1 MSAVAPHSQKQ
12 EKPLPPARAGA
23 GEPLRGPV
31 AIVGGGGMLA
41 RAFLEQLGERRVEAR
56 AFGRAEVDITS
67 PESVAALK
75 SYPTIINGA
84 AWTNVDGAEADE
96 EGATRLNATA
106 VGVLADFCCGSGATL
121 VHFGTDY
128 VFSGNATEPYALD
141 APIAPVNAYGRSKA
155 AGEEVLR
162 EQIQRGLKVLYA
174 RTSWLY
180 APWGKNFV
188 RTIAAASATR
198 PELRVVNDQR
208 GRPTSSI
215 ALARATLAMLDRG
228 ALGVT
233 HLTDGGECTWFDLAA
248 AIVQDLGR
256 PCRVVPCASSE
267 FPRPAARPAYS
278 VLDLSNAQSLI
289 GDLPDWR
296 VTLRETLQRL
306 EA

>member
-1 MSAVAPHSQKQ
+1 MSASDPTPQSVRSV
-12 EKPLPPARAGA
+12 LPAARAGA

-67 PESVAALK
+67 ASSVASLK
-75 SYPTIINGA
+75 GYPTIINGA

-96 EGATRLNATA
+96 AGATRLNAA
-106 VGVLADFCCGSGATL
+106 ALVVLADHCRATGATL

-128 VFSGNATEPYALD
+128 VFSGNATQPYALD
-141 APIAPVNAYGRSKA
+141 APIQPVNAYGRSKA

-162 EQIQRGLKVLYA
+162 DQIQRGLKVLYA

-208 GRPTSSI
+208 GRPTSSLT
-215 ALARATLAMLDRG
+215 LARATLAMLDRG
-228 ALGVT
+228 AQGVT

-256 PCRVVPCASSE
+256 SCRVSACASSE

-278 VLDLSNAQSLI
+278 VLDLSNAESLI
-289 GDLPDWR
+289 GDMPHWR
-296 VTLRETLQRL
+296 EALSETLRQL
-306 EA
+306 EP